1 MEPTEGLWA
10 GVGQGVAN
18 AEGWM
23 VVASLTVVAI
33 VIGVVYAWARYVHP
47 DNKEIRLRELA
58 LREKEAENARD
69 RIKANVAL
77 AENMRGLKESN
88 DSIAQYLAATS
99 AGIEESKTRSREMGG
114 KIDRID
120 SATTRTSETVE
131 DTNAKVTE
139 MRERMHDLCGMLNK
153 REEQG

>member
-18 AEGWM
+18 ADGWM
-23 VVASLTVVAI
+23 VVTALTLVAI

-47 DNKEIRLRELA
+47 DNKEIKLRELA

-120 SATTRTSETVE
+120 STTGHTDELVVELHRRFIVERSE
-131 DTNAKVTE
+131 D
-139 MRERMHDLCGMLNK
+139 
-153 REEQG
+153 EQLD

>member
-1 MEPTEGLWA
+1 
-10 GVGQGVAN
+10 
-18 AEGWM
+18 M

-47 DNKEIRLRELA
+47 DNKEVRLRELA

-69 RIKANVAL
+69 RIKANIAL

-99 AGIEESKTRSREMGG
+99 AGIDESKARSREMGG

-120 SATTRTSETVE
+120 STTSHTRETAE
-131 DTNAKVTE
+131 DTNGKVTE
-139 MRERMHDLCGMLNK
+139 MRDRLHDLCGMLDK
-153 REEQG
+153 RGEGR